1 MGKSIL
7 AYWTEEEFAEYQ
19 KRQGEAQVVIA
30 SDLSRMKTRTPERAI
45 VVSPAEEPEEVV
57 QGFAS

>member
-7 AYWTEEEFAEYQ
+7 AYWSEEEFAEYQ

-30 SDLSRMKTRTPERAI
+30 SDLARMKARMPERAI
-45 VVSPAEEPEEVV
+45 VVAPEISEV
-57 QGFAS
+57 GE

>member
-7 AYWTEEEFAEYQ
+7 AYWSEEEFAEYQ

-30 SDLSRMKTRTPERAI
+30 SDLARMKERMPERAI
-45 VVSPAEEPEEVV
+45 VVAPEISEV
-57 QGFAS
+57 GASFNRK

>member
-7 AYWTEEEFAEYQ
+7 AYWSEEEFAEYQ

-30 SDLSRMKTRTPERAI
+30 SDLARMKARMPERAI
-45 VVSPAEEPEEVV
+45 VVAPEISEV
-57 QGFAS
+57 GASFNRK